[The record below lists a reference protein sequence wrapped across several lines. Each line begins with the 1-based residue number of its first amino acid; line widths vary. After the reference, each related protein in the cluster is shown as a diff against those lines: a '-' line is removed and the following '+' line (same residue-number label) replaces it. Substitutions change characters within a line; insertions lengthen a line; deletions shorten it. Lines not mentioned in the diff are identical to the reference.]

1 MKEFDVTITET
12 LKLTVSVEAS
22 SKEEAQQMVSDQW
35 HAGDHI
41 LDADNFVEVE
51 FESNDGKEI
60 SAQRAQDNTIEVL
73 MVEPGQYPRVERI
86 GSDLA
91 SLQKAVD
98 GYIEAVYPY
107 DDPVALICGEEAK
120 LEGKPLNRALRDGDG
135 DIYDIVAGKFFICGL
150 GDENFASLPKE
161 LQQKYEEKFRQPEA
175 FLKMGSKIMAIPTE
189 PAKAA
194 GKGKTAP
201 VTERCYHHSQC
212 ERKEGKLMQEEIEN
226 RTVTLIISAVKLTA
240 RELKAGMDKY
250 LSEKKSKA
258 MEKARAAPEK
268 PSGKQT
274 VRQLI
279 GQNQG
284 VSNIE
289 ITNSNIKGFERIARK
304 YGVDFAVKKDRSVSP
319 PKYFVFFKARD
330 ADALTAAFKEY
341 TAYELKRAA
350 KAQNRPSVLA
360 HLQALK
366 AKVQAITPGKSRNQ
380 NRGITI

>member
-1 MKEFDVTITET
+1 MNVTINIYGDVHIHCDCCDERGVYADDLEESPEAPYEDAPDTEDGSEETELSIAEAEAVVKAVAELLSSAFFRLKLTREAARMKEFDVTITET

-60 SAQRAQDNTIEVL
+60 SAERAPDDTIEVL

-135 DIYDIVAGKFFICGL
+135 DIYDIVAGKFFLCGL

-201 VTERCYHHSQC
+201 VTER
-212 ERKEGKLMQEEIEN
+212 
-226 RTVTLIISAVKLTA
+226 
-240 RELKAGMDKY
+240 
-250 LSEKKSKA
+250 
-258 MEKARAAPEK
+258 
-268 PSGKQT
+268 
-274 VRQLI
+274 
-279 GQNQG
+279 
-284 VSNIE
+284 
-289 ITNSNIKGFERIARK
+289 
-304 YGVDFAVKKDRSVSP
+304 
-319 PKYFVFFKARD
+319 
-330 ADALTAAFKEY
+330 
-341 TAYELKRAA
+341 
-350 KAQNRPSVLA
+350 
-360 HLQALK
+360 
-366 AKVQAITPGKSRNQ
+366 
-380 NRGITI
+380 

>member
-60 SAQRAQDNTIEVL
+60 SAERAPDDTLEVL

-98 GYIEAVYPY
+98 GYIEAIYPY

-135 DIYDIVAGKFFICGL
+135 DIYDIVAGKFFVCGL
-150 GDENFASLPKE
+150 GDESFASLPKE

-194 GKGKTAP
+194 GKGKIAQMP
-201 VTERCYHHSQC
+201 ER
-212 ERKEGKLMQEEIEN
+212 
-226 RTVTLIISAVKLTA
+226 
-240 RELKAGMDKY
+240 
-250 LSEKKSKA
+250 
-258 MEKARAAPEK
+258 
-268 PSGKQT
+268 
-274 VRQLI
+274 
-279 GQNQG
+279 
-284 VSNIE
+284 
-289 ITNSNIKGFERIARK
+289 
-304 YGVDFAVKKDRSVSP
+304 
-319 PKYFVFFKARD
+319 
-330 ADALTAAFKEY
+330 
-341 TAYELKRAA
+341 
-350 KAQNRPSVLA
+350 
-360 HLQALK
+360 
-366 AKVQAITPGKSRNQ
+366 
-380 NRGITI
+380 